1 MTRRLPPS
9 WCGGPS
15 LRSRSVF
22 TLVLAVVLCLAP
34 VAARGDTPPGS
45 DLDYKPALTI
55 AATTLWLT
63 TEFPLKRSLAP
74 DSCRWCDRGE
84 DGRDGLN
91 GLDASMRGRFR
102 WASPRSAAKISDVLL
117 FAVVPA
123 ASVASIWIA
132 ADNDGRGNETGENAL
147 LMFEAIAVSAALNQA
162 AKYTLARQRPYAH
175 YAPQGAPPTSDD
187 NLSFYS
193 GHAAVTFTTSVAA
206 GTIASMRGY
215 GGASVVWIPGVVLA
229 SAASYLRLSCD
240 RHYFTDVI
248 AGVVIGTGVGI
259 AVPRLLHGNADDD
272 APAGAAPAL
281 RARPIISFR
290 WVW

>member
-1 MTRRLPPS
+1 MLAA
-9 WCGGPS
+9 
-15 LRSRSVF
+15 
-22 TLVLAVVLCLAP
+22 LVLASILFLTP
-34 VAARGDTPPGS
+34 VAARAATPPGS

-55 AATTLWLT
+55 VATSLWLT
-63 TEFPLKRSLAP
+63 TEFPLRRSLAP

-84 DGRDGLN
+84 DGKDGLN

-102 WASPRSAAKISDVLL
+102 WAQPRSAAKISDALL
-117 FAVVPA
+117 FVVVPA

-132 ADNDGRGNETGENAL
+132 ADNDGRADETGENAL
-147 LMFEAIAVSAALNQA
+147 LMFEAVAVSAALNQV

-175 YAPQGAPPTSDD
+175 YAPAGTPPTSDD

-215 GGASVVWIPGVVLA
+215 SGANVVWIPGVVLA
-229 SAASYLRLSCD
+229 SAASYLRLGCD

-259 AVPRLLHGNADDD
+259 AVPRLLHGDDD
-272 APAGAAPAL
+272 DESAGGTTPAV
-281 RARPIISFR
+281 RARPVISFR
-290 WVW
+290 WAW